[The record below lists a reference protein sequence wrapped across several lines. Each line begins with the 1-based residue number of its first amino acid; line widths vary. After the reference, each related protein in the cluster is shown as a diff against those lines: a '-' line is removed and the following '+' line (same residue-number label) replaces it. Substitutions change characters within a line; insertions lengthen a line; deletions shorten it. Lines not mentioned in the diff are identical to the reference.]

1 MCISVTILWNEIQ
14 CIYESNISA
23 KGTEKA
29 SK

>member
-1 MCISVTILWNEIQ
+1 VTILWNEIQ